1 VLVVLKFLIFFL
13 YIFLLGRSLFLVTN
27 NKRFQKEGDLLK
39 VFNTPLFLF
48 YPLFGFII
56 IGNIAFLL
64 HFFIPINN
72 YLVIYITI
80 VLILFNFKKIPNFQ
94 LSKVFS
100 LLSLGTILYL
110 PLSSYGIGLSYD
122 AGLYHLN
129 YQSWLQSSKVVL
141 GLSNFHMRF
150 GYSSI
155 FDYISVNFWMN
166 NNFLFIHFLNLISI
180 CFFILF
186 ILYNILDKD
195 NNLFLK
201 SSSIGI
207 LIMGLLDN
215 FGFNGGKNGFI
226 EIEGVT
232 KYDGVFAV
240 FFYLTVLLAFLLLI
254 NDQASN
260 FEINFL
266 ILFSV
271 FTLQL
276 RPTGV
281 LVIFPVLIVIFK
293 YKKIKE
299 IISDKIILILIL
311 LLAIWLFKNV
321 LVSGCLLFP
330 IEILCFDSLSWYSKN
345 YALTETLNI
354 RDSLRAYNYDMPL
367 SDWFEYWTKKN
378 SYNLASLK
386 NFVFAYVIIFIYK
399 IIFYKT
405 KNTLYFKIGITYSV
419 FLFVFWI
426 STAPDLRFAIG
437 FFILMISLIFI
448 DVTGYR
454 FSNKIRFHHNYLVII
469 LFALSTLLIP
479 RINSVTLALY
489 DPFENIKIEAPDNT
503 LYVNKGIGFGV
514 QANDLN
520 EQCWINIDCAP
531 PYSLPTKLDNL
542 LGYKVFTFIN
552 N

>member
-1 VLVVLKFLIFFL
+1 
-13 YIFLLGRSLFLVTN
+13 
-27 NKRFQKEGDLLK
+27 
-39 VFNTPLFLF
+39 
-48 YPLFGFII
+48 
-56 IGNIAFLL
+56 
-64 HFFIPINN
+64 
-72 YLVIYITI
+72 
-80 VLILFNFKKIPNFQ
+80 
-94 LSKVFS
+94 
-100 LLSLGTILYL
+100 
-110 PLSSYGIGLSYD
+110 
-122 AGLYHLN
+122 
-129 YQSWLQSSKVVL
+129 
-141 GLSNFHMRF
+141 
-150 GYSSI
+150 
-155 FDYISVNFWMN
+155 
-166 NNFLFIHFLNLISI
+166 
-180 CFFILF
+180 
-186 ILYNILDKD
+186 
-195 NNLFLK
+195 
-201 SSSIGI
+201 
-207 LIMGLLDN
+207 LLDN

-232 KYDGVFAV
+232 KYDGVFAA

-260 FEINFL
+260 FEINVL

-299 IISDKIILILIL
+299 ILSDKIIILQVI

-367 SDWFEYWTKKN
+367 YDWFEYWTKKN
-378 SYNLASLK
+378 SYNLSSLK
-386 NFVFAYVIIFIYK
+386 NFVFAYVVTFIYK

-419 FLFVFWI
+419 FIFVFWI
-426 STAPDLRFAIG
+426 STAPDLRFGIG
-437 FFILMISLIFI
+437 FFILMNGLIFI

-454 FSNKIRFHHNYLVII
+454 FSEKIQFHHNYLVII

-479 RINSVTLALY
+479 RINSVTLAIY

-514 QANDLN
+514 HANDLN

-542 LGYKVFTFIN
+542 HGYKVFTFIN